1 MRTPTT
7 VFGATTTTRGC
18 ALGAQALDQVV
29 HLGGVAARVDAVR
42 DVPDDALLVDD
53 ESGTHQALAPCAA
66 LVLLLLQ
73 HAVLAAHLAL
83 GVGEERDGNA
93 VTVAE
98 IGVRQ
103 AIVARDAEHHAVV
116 LNKLL
121 FVVGEISRDQGA
133 AGRAV
138 ARIEVEH
145 HVLLALERRQRDG
158 LHVGV
163 GQLEGRCGLSRLQHR
178 ERFYAK
184 TFFKLQQP
192 APPRAVVS
200 SLHIIVAV
208 NSFLLGGLTPREFLR
223 RHWQKKPLFV
233 RGALPRFAGMLDER
247 QLRALAA
254 RDAVEARV
262 VERHGRR
269 YQTVHGPFKSV
280 RPKHRDWTLL
290 VSGVNLHHADADRLL
305 RRFSF
310 VPQARLDDVMV
321 SYATPGGGVGPHV
334 DSYDVFLLQGS
345 GRRRWRIGART
356 TWVASAGDLVYLPPG
371 VRHDGVA
378 LEPCTTYSIGF
389 RAPRGAELGA
399 AFLDWLHER
408 GLPEARYR
416 DPGLRPAP
424 HNARI
429 PPEMVAFAARVLRRI
444 RWTRAD
450 VAAFLGEYLSM
461 PKPHVV
467 FEPARRPRR
476 GTIVRLDPKSQLLYR
491 GARFFINGDALSV
504 PARAAAALRAFADER
519 SAATAA
525 LARAGLGRLISD
537 WQRRGYVRVEAS

>member
-7 VFGATTTTRGC
+7 VFGPTTTIGSC

-29 HLGGVAARVDAVR
+29 HLGGVAARVNAIR

-223 RHWQKKPLFV
+223 RHWQKQPLFV
-233 RGALPRFAGMLDER
+233 RGALPRFAGVLDER

-254 RDAVEARV
+254 RDDVEARV

-280 RPKHRDWTLL
+280 RP
-290 VSGVNLHHADADRLL
+290 
-305 RRFSF
+305 
-310 VPQARLDDVMV
+310 
-321 SYATPGGGVGPHV
+321 
-334 DSYDVFLLQGS
+334 
-345 GRRRWRIGART
+345 
-356 TWVASAGDLVYLPPG
+356 
-371 VRHDGVA
+371 
-378 LEPCTTYSIGF
+378 
-389 RAPRGAELGA
+389 
-399 AFLDWLHER
+399 
-408 GLPEARYR
+408 EARYR
-416 DPGLRPAP
+416 DPGLGPARAP
-424 HNARI
+424 ARI
-429 PPEMVAFAARVLRRI
+429 PREMVAFADRLLSRI
-444 RWTRAD
+444 RWTRGD
-450 VAAFLGEYLSM
+450 VERFLGEYLSA
-461 PKPHVV
+461 PKAHIV
-467 FEPARRPRR
+467 FRPQAARRLAGR
-476 GTIVRLDPKSQLLYR
+476 VRLDPRSQLLYSGR
-491 GARFFINGDALSV
+491 RFFINGDSLTA
-504 PARAAAALRAFADER
+504 PAGAAAALRRLADDR
-519 SAATAA
+519 SAAATA
-525 LARAGLGRLISD
+525 LAGARLARLISD
-537 WQRRGYVRVEAS
+537 WQRRGYVRVESA

>member
-7 VFGATTTTRGC
+7 VFGPTTTIGGC

-53 ESGTHQALAPCAA
+53 ESGAHQALAARAA
-66 LVLLLLQ
+66 LILLLLQ
-73 HAVLAAHLAL
+73 HAVLAADLAL
-83 GVGEERDGNA
+83 GVREERDGDA

-103 AIVARDAEHHAVV
+103 AIVARDAEHHAIV

-121 FVVGEISRDQGA
+121 FVVGEIGRDQGA

-138 ARIEVEH
+138 ARH
-145 HVLLALERRQRDG
+145 G
-158 LHVGV
+158 L
-163 GQLEGRCGLSRLQHR
+163 
-178 ERFYAK
+178 
-184 TFFKLQQP
+184 
-192 APPRAVVS
+192 
-200 SLHIIVAV
+200 
-208 NSFLLGGLTPREFLR
+208 
-223 RHWQKKPLFV
+223 
-233 RGALPRFAGMLDER
+233 
-247 QLRALAA
+247 
-254 RDAVEARV
+254 
-262 VERHGRR
+262 R

-280 RPKHRDWTLL
+280 RPKRRDWTLL

-334 DSYDVFLLQGS
+334 DSYDVFLLQAS
-345 GRRRWRIGART
+345 GRRRWRIGRRAN
-356 TWVASAGDLVYLPPG
+356 WVASAGDLVYLPPG

-408 GLPEARYR
+408 GPPQARYR
-416 DPGLRPAP
+416 DPGLGPARAP
-424 HNARI
+424 ARI
-429 PPEMVAFAARVLRRI
+429 PREMVAFADRVLSRI
-444 RWTRAD
+444 RWTRGD
-450 VAAFLGEYLSM
+450 VERFVGEYLTA
-461 PKPHVV
+461 PKAHVV
-467 FEPARRPRR
+467 FQPQAARRLAGR
-476 GTIVRLDPKSQLLYR
+476 VRLDPRSQLLYSGR
-491 GARFFINGDALSV
+491 RFFINGDSLTA
-504 PARAAAALRAFADER
+504 PAGAAAALRRLADER
-519 SAATAA
+519 SAAATA
-525 LARAGLGRLISD
+525 LAGARLARLISD
-537 WQRRGYVRVEAS
+537 WQRRGYVRVESA